1 MLVIN
6 TFAKLQSLAFDHHR
20 AKEITKMI
28 GELIAL
34 DSETFKVVNNIGF
47 NCN

>member
-1 MLVIN
+1 MLIN
-6 TFAKLQSLAFDHHR
+6 TFAKLQLLALDHHR

-28 GELIAL
+28 GKLIAL
-34 DSETFKVVNNIGF
+34 DSETFTVVNNIGF